1 MKKCYLRSRYQ
12 NQIGQVSVS
21 LMSPPPL
28 NFPKADRSICSIFIR
43 RYRTSSIDCGA
54 PVVLE
59 TKFQE
64 LWDSSQISST
74 YQIFHRFE
82 IYHRY
87 PGHMRDISEIWDI
100 CHRWGSTPAW
110 PSSICCRGS
119 FLGAQC
125 SKIRE
130 TDSKEK
136 INSRATQRWQQ
147 AWVGL
152 DFENTT
158 LSQIQIQI
166 QLCHKSKHNSV
177 TNTNKSIE
185 KSDKYKSNL
194 TASIL
199 GVVFFALYLIFRIV
213 RKVIW
218 ATGVW
223 NTSKDRCKR
232 II

>member
-158 LSQIQIQI
+158 LSQIQ
-166 QLCHKSKHNSV
+166 
-177 TNTNKSIE
+177 TNPLKKTTNINPTWQQA
-185 KSDKYKSNL
+185 Y
-194 TASIL
+194 
-199 GVVFFALYLIFRIV
+199 
-213 RKVIW
+213 
-218 ATGVW
+218 
-223 NTSKDRCKR
+223 
-232 II
+232 